1 MRVFASLGII
11 AVLLFSQAIVV
22 YAQIVSTPDA
32 LSISFA
38 PEYPQPGQQVTAT
51 VSSAGESARSA
62 TIAWVL
68 DGVTQQQERG
78 GVSFTF
84 LAGQNGSSQKLD
96 VLLRTTSGSVLSK
109 SVTIYPSEL
118 TLLWEAATYT
128 PPFFRGASHYTPGSN
143 IRAQAEPYFLKGDGS
158 PYTNEELIYT
168 WSKNGTVLGSQSG
181 VGARSLVTEGPKFL
195 GSYILSVEV
204 RSPDGARNARS
215 SARIVTQ
222 DPHLVLYERDPL
234 IGVRYHD
241 AILDGHIFRGS
252 SQVEIQAVPYSMDT
266 SYVNGR
272 ELSYTWRINNAAAN
286 APDAA
291 PSSLTIQLSS
301 EKNLTTTIRVAVEH
315 ASRLLQ
321 AAEGVFRVTFEGSA
335 RDSLFGL

>member
-128 PPFFRGASHYTPGSN
+128 PPFFRGAS
-143 IRAQAEPYFLKGDGS
+143 

-168 WSKNGTVLGSQSG
+168 WSKNSTVLGSQSG